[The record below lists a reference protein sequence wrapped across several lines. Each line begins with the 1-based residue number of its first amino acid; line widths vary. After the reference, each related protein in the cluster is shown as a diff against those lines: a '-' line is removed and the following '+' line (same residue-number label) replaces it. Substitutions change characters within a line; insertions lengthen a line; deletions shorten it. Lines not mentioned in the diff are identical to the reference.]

1 MLAIPNAAGFDLHDL
16 VLGSMS
22 HIFDLVL
29 GGEESRSRIGKVGSF
44 RPEGTIR
51 GGPELGTR
59 RLMPWNLS

>member
-1 MLAIPNAAGFDLHDL
+1 MLAIPNTAGFDLHDL
-16 VLGSMS
+16 VLGSVS

-29 GGEESRSRIGKVGSF
+29 GGKECRSRIGEVGSF
-44 RPEGTIR
+44 RPEGAIC